1 MAAKQLSLK
10 ANMLWNS
17 FGSLTNLACQ
27 WLVTILIVR
36 MGSGYEAA
44 GTFSLAMSVY
54 NIFAPI
60 GQYRMYTY
68 QVTDVDDENTT
79 GEYLSFRLITNG
91 VALFLC
97 MVYAAATCDPSALNA
112 IFLFAVYKSTCLVL
126 DVFHA
131 CDQRNYRMD
140 YIGQSLALQGVASLL
155 SFVAAFAYSSSL
167 EWAIV
172 AMTLSVVLI
181 GTVYDWPRV
190 RQFGPI
196 SLGITIPKVKHLV
209 VRCFPIVLASIAAA
223 AALSIPRQFLAAVH
237 GDAVLGIYAAAA
249 APVALI
255 QTGASYIYN
264 PLLGYFSERYAE
276 KDRAGFTALLSKATT
291 GIIALGLVCSLG
303 VMVLGEPVLVLV
315 YGSKMSG
322 FSYLLFPLVLL
333 SLVTGYMWFINDLLM
348 AIRNFRATF
357 LGNIVALVLSIAC
370 LPFIFKFEMS
380 GVTMACIVSS
390 FGGTAFMLGSLIIQL
405 RVYWGS
411 S

>member
-1 MAAKQLSLK
+1 MVAKQLSLK

-17 FGSLTNLACQ
+17 FGSLTNLVCQ

-68 QVTDVDDENTT
+68 QVTDVDNENTT
-79 GEYLSFRLITNG
+79 GEYLSFRFISNG

-97 MVYAAATCDPSALNA
+97 MAYAAATCDPSALNA
-112 IFLFAVYKSTCLVL
+112 IFLYAVYKSACLVL

-131 CDQRNYRMD
+131 CDQRNHRMD

-155 SFVAAFAYSSSL
+155 SFVAVFAYSGSL
-167 EWAIV
+167 ERAIV
-172 AMTLSVVLI
+172 AMTLSVILI
-181 GTVYDWPRV
+181 GIVYDWPRV

-223 AALSIPRQFLAAVH
+223 AALSIPRQFLAAIY
-237 GDAVLGIYAAAA
+237 GDATLGIYAAAA

-291 GIIALGLVCSLG
+291 GILALGLACSLG

-322 FSYLLFPLVLL
+322 FGYLLIPLVIL

-357 LGNIVALVLSIAC
+357 LGNIAALILSVAC
-370 LPFIFKFEMS
+370 LPFILRFEMS
-380 GVTMACIVSS
+380 GVTLACIVSS
-390 FGGTAFMLGSLIIQL
+390 LGGTVFMIGSLLKQL
-405 RVYWGS
+405 RIYWES
-411 S
+411 